1 MDEIDALISGMVITP
16 DSNQKA
22 IAMAMGCNDYGPPV
36 RNAVLD
42 DIAAAPG
49 RLGLS

>member
-1 MDEIDALISGMVITP
+1 M
-16 DSNQKA
+16 A